1 MGLKTSL
8 DWMRRR
14 RLAIGLIAAYAVLF
28 GPLFGAFAMPGDPLE
43 TYLSAH
49 LCAPDSGADQ
59 SGGTGAPVER
69 KDGCALCGPA
79 CPMGGM
85 ASLAA
90 AAPVLRAFPPLTGF
104 AAIRIV
110 PDLPG
115 RAKLAVYPSDT
126 ISQAPPRAA

>member
-1 MGLKTSL
+1 
-8 DWMRRR
+8 MRRQ

-28 GPLFGAFAMPGDPLE
+28 APLIGAFAQPGDPLQS
-43 TYLSAH
+43 YLSAH
-49 LCAPDSGADQ
+49 LCAPDGGSDQ
-59 SGGTGAPVER
+59 SGGTGAPIER

-85 ASLAA
+85 LSLAA
-90 AAPVLRAFPPLTGF
+90 AVPVLRPFQPPRRL
-104 AAIRIV
+104 AAV
-110 PDLPG
+110 AVASKLPG